1 MGGAAPAGL
10 RVSGSPLVGDSPQE
24 LLELA
29 REQALAAGA
38 LLLESFRDGAA
49 HKIDSKSTPT
59 DLVSEAD
66 RLAERVIRE
75 GLVARRPQDGFLGE
89 ESEGREGTSGL
100 RWVVDPLDGTVNFL
114 FGIPQW
120 CVSIAVEDEH
130 GSLVGVVYD
139 PIRGDVFSA
148 ARDGGPPML
157 STPSIASPT
166 PASSS
171 PPSLTSARLTSARL
185 TSAAPAAAQT
195 SAARAL
201 RASDCAE
208 LSRAMLATGFAYDA
222 RVRAAQA
229 QVLARVIPRV
239 RDIRR
244 FGSAALDLAWTAA
257 GRYDAYFERTV
268 KPWDIA
274 AGTLLCEAAGLR
286 VLELPVHEDLPWG
299 ILVAPPA
306 LCEELLELVGRA
318 A

>member
-1 MGGAAPAGL
+1 
-10 RVSGSPLVGDSPQE
+10 VSGGSPEGISPRGEPARTGASAQE

-29 REQALAAGA
+29 RSQAVTAGE
-38 LLLESFRDGAA
+38 LLLESFLGDHA
-49 HKIDSKSTPT
+49 HEIDSKSTPT

-66 RLAERVIRE
+66 HLAERVIRE
-75 GLVARRPQDGFLGE
+75 GLAAQRPDDGFLGE
-89 ESEGREGTSGL
+89 ESGGQEGSSGL

-120 CVSIAVEDEH
+120 CVSIAVQDEH
-130 GSLVGVVYD
+130 GSLAGVVYD
-139 PIRGDVFSA
+139 PLRGDLHSA
-148 ARDGGPPML
+148 VRGGTPTVEVSTRTSPVRGEPPARPRETL
-157 STPSIASPT
+157 TLQAS
-166 PASSS
+166 
-171 PPSLTSARLTSARL
+171 RC
-185 TSAAPAAAQT
+185 
-195 SAARAL
+195 
-201 RASDCAE
+201 SDLAT
-208 LSRAMLATGFAYDA
+208 AMLATGFAYDA
-222 RVRAAQA
+222 RVRTAQA

-286 VLELPVHEDLPWG
+286 VVELPVHEDLPWG

-306 LCEELLELVGRA
+306 LCEPLLELVGGA
-318 A
+318 G